1 MYEAHH
7 FVSKK
12 YIDVVTANLTS
23 KTYVDQ
29 ETSKQHIAIADKA
42 NKNDI
47 FHHDGSTNMSG
58 NLNMGGNEI
67 INLKPF
73 VEDDDKD
80 QTGHVIDFIYFHTR
94 GDLKRMINQPSA
106 EGLPKDGSE
115 SESMEGYTDMNNH
128 ILSTCTLIPKMLN
141 QLPMSVI

>member
-1 MYEAHH
+1 
-7 FVSKK
+7 
-12 YIDVVTANLTS
+12 
-23 KTYVDQ
+23 
-29 ETSKQHIAIADKA
+29 
-42 NKNDI
+42 
-47 FHHDGSTNMSG
+47 MSG